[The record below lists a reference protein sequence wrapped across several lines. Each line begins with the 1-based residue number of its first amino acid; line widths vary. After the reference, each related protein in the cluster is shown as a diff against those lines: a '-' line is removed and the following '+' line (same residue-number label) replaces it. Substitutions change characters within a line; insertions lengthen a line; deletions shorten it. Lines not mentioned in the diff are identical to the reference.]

1 MLKLSEAASLALH
14 TMVLLAGFPDKQVSA
29 RKIASELDVSEA
41 HLAKVLQRLARH
53 GLLNSARGPKGGF
66 SLARSYS
73 NISLLDI
80 YESVEGPMADDH
92 CFRTIRACNGKRCIF
107 GGLLV
112 DVSKQVRDYLAKTR
126 LPDLAGIIRSGNGS
140 QKKDN

>member
-14 TMVLLAGFPDKQVSA
+14 TMVLLAGIPDKQVSA
-29 RKIASELDVSEA
+29 REIASELDVSEA

-66 SLARSYS
+66 SLARSHS
-73 NISLLDI
+73 NISLLDV
-80 YESVEGPMADDH
+80 YESVEGPLTNVH
-92 CFRTIRACNGKRCIF
+92 CFRTTRACNGKECIF
-107 GGLLV
+107 GGLLI
-112 DVSKQVRDYLAKTR
+112 DVNKQVRDYLAETR
-126 LPDLAGIIRSGNGS
+126 LPDLAGIIRSGNGD

>member
-1 MLKLSEAASLALH
+1 MIKLSEAASLALH
-14 TMVLLAGFPDKQVSA
+14 TMVLLADIPDRQVSA
-29 RKIASELDVSEA
+29 REIAHELDVSEA

-53 GLLNSARGPKGGF
+53 GLLNSVRGPKGGF

-80 YESVEGPMADDH
+80 YESVEGPMIDEH
-92 CFRTIRACNGKRCIF
+92 CFRTTRACNSRRCIF

-112 DVSKQVRDYLAKTR
+112 DVNKV
-126 LPDLAGIIRSGNGS
+126 IIRKYSTLNYITLLHDV
-140 QKKDN
+140 KV